1 MAGDE
6 LAWRAEAACRDA
18 WPCDHEIV
26 RNGWLIRAS
35 GGATRRTNSINPLS
49 GTRAGIE
56 TVLDE
61 ARAVYAGR
69 GQSLMVRV
77 PDIAGEMDADLT
89 RFGFAPGAG
98 ETATLYARLGEVALG
113 SAAQI
118 GPLDAEWLA
127 ARARAIGWNAAEMA
141 VYRQMLGLVAGPIV
155 YAAAR
160 DEGEIGAVA
169 YGAIAHGLLVVESV
183 VTDARYRRRGLARR
197 VVAALLDW
205 GRGQGAAEACLQ
217 VTADNVA
224 AVSLYRGLGFTQELY
239 RYHYRT
245 A

>member
-77 PDIAGEMDADLT
+77 PDIAGEMDAD
-89 RFGFAPGAG
+89 FPVQVGGA
-98 ETATLYARLGEVALG
+98 LMIDLGDDGV
-113 SAAQI
+113 
-118 GPLDAEWLA
+118 
-127 ARARAIGWNAAEMA
+127 
-141 VYRQMLGLVAGPIV
+141 VGLVGNF
-155 YAAAR
+155 R
-160 DEGEIGAVA
+160 AV
-169 YGAIAHGLLVVESV
+169 
-183 VTDARYRRRGLARR
+183 DAPR
-197 VVAALLDW
+197 
-205 GRGQGAAEACLQ
+205 QQ
-217 VTADNVA
+217 
-224 AVSLYRGLGFTQELY
+224 
-239 RYHYRT
+239 
-245 A
+245 